1 MGQKNE
7 YMIWRE
13 KNGFFTALDRK
24 SNLFTWS
31 LTSGKLL
38 YSETQAHDASEDQ
51 IEDYEV
57 YQADE
62 KDRTYTRN
70 FYNFEDYSIS
80 LLRSEQVIDEGL
92 ASKHLK
98 MGSEEVAEKL
108 EKQDRKNRAGLVNLD
123 HNVAQLEKKL
133 FRPSANE
140 MEV

>member
-1 MGQKNE
+1 MIPFPHLNLINCVGMGQKNE

-38 YSETQAHDASEDQ
+38 YSETQVEDASEDQ

-80 LLRSEQVIDEGL
+80 LLRSEQVIDEDF

-98 MGSEEVAEKL
+98 MGSEEVMEKL
-108 EKQDRKNRAGLVNLD
+108 EKQERKN
-123 HNVAQLEKKL
+123 
-133 FRPSANE
+133 
-140 MEV
+140 

>member
-38 YSETQAHDASEDQ
+38 YSETQVEDASEDQ

-80 LLRSEQVIDEGL
+80 LLRSEQVIDEDF

-98 MGSEEVAEKL
+98 MGCEEVMEKL
-108 EKQDRKNRAGLVNLD
+108 EKQERKN
-123 HNVAQLEKKL
+123 
-133 FRPSANE
+133 
-140 MEV
+140 

>member
-1 MGQKNE
+1 MIPFPHLNLINCVGMGQKNE

-38 YSETQAHDASEDQ
+38 YSETQVEDASEDQ

-80 LLRSEQVIDEGL
+80 LLRSEQVIDEDL

-98 MGSEEVAEKL
+98 MGSEEVMEKL
-108 EKQDRKNRAGLVNLD
+108 EKQERKN
-123 HNVAQLEKKL
+123 
-133 FRPSANE
+133 
-140 MEV
+140 